1 MLSTV
6 GILIWNVVKFVL
18 QLWYISMQL
27 VSSILICFKSTINF
41 STLHLDYTLTGEK
54 NVLSFIITFYV
65 IIIITLHDIF
75 YIISKSNSWQKAFKK
90 SRSQDFWWI
99 HLICLLASK
108 TGLFKDTLLKWSI
121 LNVMRTGT
129 AVVPLLCQFLCHEDF
144 RESSLERSQFWKG
157 LQIVCGRECVRCL

>member
-27 VSSILICFKSTINF
+27 VSSILICFNSTINF
-41 STLHLDYTLTGEK
+41 STLHLEYTLTGK
-54 NVLSFIITFYV
+54 KKTNPLSFIITFYV
-65 IIIITLHDIF
+65 IIIITLYDTF
-75 YIISKSNSWQKAFKK
+75 YIISKSNSWQKAFKE
-90 SRSQDFWWI
+90 SRSEDFWWV

-108 TGLFKDTLLKWSI
+108 TRLFKDTLLKWSI

-129 AVVPLLCQFLCHEDF
+129 AVVPLLCQLLCHEDF
-144 RESSLERSQFWKG
+144 RESLG
-157 LQIVCGRECVRCL
+157 AA